1 MNLIDIQILLIY
13 IHYKI
18 NKLIIKI
25 NRIGNLRGLMEE
37 IVILM
42 IVMRKKVDNRII
54 KGFKKRIRIIRYK
67 I

>member
-1 MNLIDIQILLIY
+1 MNLIDIQISLIY

-18 NKLIIKI
+18 NKLVIKI
-25 NRIGNLRGLMEE
+25 NRIENLKVLLEE

-42 IVMRKKVDNRII
+42 IVIRKKVDNRNI
-54 KGFKKRIRIIRYK
+54 KEFKKRIRIIRYK

>member
-1 MNLIDIQILLIY
+1 MNLIDIQILSIY

-25 NRIGNLRGLMEE
+25 NRIENLRGLMEE

>member
-1 MNLIDIQILLIY
+1 MNLIDIQILSIY

>member
-42 IVMRKKVDNRII
+42 INKKKKVDNRII
-54 KGFKKRIRIIRYK
+54 KGFKNRIRIIRYK

>member
-1 MNLIDIQILLIY
+1 MNLIDIQISLIY

-18 NKLIIKI
+18 NKLVIKI
-25 NRIGNLRGLMEE
+25 NRIENLRVLMEE

-42 IVMRKKVDNRII
+42 IVMRKKVDNRSI
-54 KGFKKRIRIIRYK
+54 KGFKKRIRIIRCK